1 MASVS
6 SHFRAAL
13 DVAKKGTVCE
23 DGEGREYLIIV
34 LKYGKNK
41 LLVYDKVAILI
52 DDVRAVFFTRGDGQE
67 EIMKVLWEREDLKP
81 TLIAAR
87 L

>member
-13 DVAKKGTVCE
+13 DVARKGTVCE
-23 DGEGREYLIIV
+23 DEKDHEFLIK
-34 LKYGKNK
+34 LKYRKNK
-41 LLVYDKVAILI
+41 LLIYDKAAILI

-67 EIMKVLWEREDLKP
+67 EVMKVLWEREDLKP
-81 TLIAAR
+81 TLIAAK